1 MSADRHAHTSA
12 ILLSGGRGSR
22 LGGIEKGLA
31 PLAGR
36 PLISWVIHRIAAQ
49 VDEIVI
55 SANRQL
61 NDYRALGHPVIADTL
76 HDDQL
81 SSFAGPL
88 AGILAAAA
96 HTHAEWLL
104 VVPCDTPFL
113 PRDLVARLHAAST
126 PTQRLVRASD
136 AKRIHY
142 AVMLLHRSLLPDMAD
157 FLSEGQRSVQHW
169 HARHPVAE
177 ASFADPTAF
186 ANLNTAEDFVR
197 AEAAQR

>member
-1 MSADRHAHTSA
+1 MTTDQHTQTSA

-36 PLISWVIHRIAAQ
+36 PLISWVIQRIAAQ

-55 SANRQL
+55 SANRQPEV
-61 NDYRALGHPVIADTL
+61 YRTLGYPVIADTPP
-76 HDDQL
+76 DQPNPL
-81 SSFAGPL
+81 AGPL

-104 VVPCDTPFL
+104 VVPCDTPFIPL
-113 PRDLVARLHAAST
+113 DLVTRLHAATT
-126 PTQRLVRASD
+126 PTHRIARASD
-136 AKRIHY
+136 GNHIHY
-142 AVMLLHRSLLPDMAD
+142 AVMLLQRSLLSDMAD
-157 FLSEGQRSVQHW
+157 FLRTGQRSVQHW
-169 HARHPVAE
+169 QARHPVTE
-177 ASFADPTAF
+177 AVFADPTAF
-186 ANLNTAEDFVR
+186 ANLNTAEDFAQ